1 MQVEPSFPKTSA
13 AKPTSL
19 AEPARGAGFGRWER
33 MSRNFYKILSEW
45 AQSCLDGNGHRLL
58 SNFPMLE
65 SGKFHFACVLMT
77 EFEID
82 ELRRAYQLL
91 DVPYWASDRSI
102 KRAYRRIT
110 KRWHPD
116 RYTSGT
122 PTYTEATQM
131 MKLINEAYSQI
142 ANAPLRYY
150 DEQTAAAP
158 RTQKGSEAYRSANSE
173 ADKSY
178 VHNPGN
184 PYSNGPYVTDVGMR
198 PERLG
203 RRFGAFFRFLVGG
216 VFGVYALW
224 LFYVFVRLDGHP
236 ALAIVLILGA
246 FLSGGF
252 AMLHYGQNLRWGR
265 W

>member
-1 MQVEPSFPKTSA
+1 
-13 AKPTSL
+13 
-19 AEPARGAGFGRWER
+19 
-33 MSRNFYKILSEW
+33 
-45 AQSCLDGNGHRLL
+45 
-58 SNFPMLE
+58 
-65 SGKFHFACVLMT
+65 MT

-82 ELRRAYQLL
+82 ELRRAYQILG
-91 DVPYWASDRSI
+91 VPSSASERSI
-102 KRAYRRIT
+102 KQAYRRIT
-110 KRWHPD
+110 KRGHPD

-122 PTYTEATQM
+122 PTYAAATQM
-131 MKLINEAYSQI
+131 MKRINEAYSQI

-158 RTQKGSEAYRSANSE
+158 PTESADRE

-178 VHNPGN
+178 VHNPYVGN
-184 PYSNGPYVTDVGMR
+184 PYSNGPYVNDIEIGQGH
-198 PERLG
+198 LG
-203 RRFGAFFRFLVGG
+203 RRFGACFRFLVGG

-236 ALAIVLILGA
+236 VIAVVLILGA
-246 FLSGGF
+246 FLCGGF

>member
-1 MQVEPSFPKTSA
+1 MATPF
-13 AKPTSL
+13 L
-19 AEPARGAGFGRWER
+19 
-33 MSRNFYKILSEW
+33 I
-45 AQSCLDGNGHRLL
+45 RL
-58 SNFPMLE
+58 
-65 SGKFHFACVLMT
+65 GTHVLT

-91 DVPYWASDRSI
+91 NVPYSASERSI
-102 KRAYRRIT
+102 KQAYRRIT

-122 PTYTEATQM
+122 PTYAEATQM

-142 ANAPLRYY
+142 ANAPLRHY

-158 RTQKGSEAYRSANSE
+158 GRQKDSEAHRSPDPDT
-173 ADKSY
+173 DKSY
-178 VHNPGN
+178 AHNPNAGN
-184 PYSNGPYVTDVGMR
+184 PYSNGAYVTDVGMR
-198 PERLG
+198 PGRLG
-203 RRFGAFFRFLVGG
+203 RRLGACFRFLVGG

-236 ALAIVLILGA
+236 VLAVVLIIGA
-246 FLSGGF
+246 FLGGGF

>member
-1 MQVEPSFPKTSA
+1 M
-13 AKPTSL
+13 
-19 AEPARGAGFGRWER
+19 
-33 MSRNFYKILSEW
+33 
-45 AQSCLDGNGHRLL
+45 

-65 SGKFHFACVLMT
+65 SGKFHFAYVLMT

-91 DVPYWASDRSI
+91 DVPYSASDRSI

-122 PTYTEATQM
+122 PTYAQATQM

-142 ANAPLRYY
+142 ANAPLRCD
-150 DEQTAAAP
+150 DEQTAPAP
-158 RTQKGSEAYRSANSE
+158 RRQRDSEAQCSAGSDAGRS
-173 ADKSY
+173 Y
-178 VHNPGN
+178 THNPYVGN

-198 PERLG
+198 PGRLG
-203 RRFGAFFRFLVGG
+203 WRFGACFRFLAGG
-216 VFGVYALW
+216 VFGVYVLW

-236 ALAIVLILGA
+236 VVAFVLML
-246 FLSGGF
+246 GGF
-252 AMLHYGQNLRWGR
+252 LCGGLAMLHYGQNLRWGR